1 MSPLAQPKVRPL
13 ISEWVQ
19 ANGDLRLALRD
30 PDELIE
36 GTVFVSPALAPVL
49 ELCDGTHSLAA
60 MQAALTIRYG
70 LSLPTATLESLIQ
83 QLDDALLLE
92 SERAE
97 TRGTKPAR
105 AIEVRRFVRRRSP
118 APRTPP
124 TRTRLQQCSQ
134 ALSTPLSRAH
144 VPIRLPS
151 VEL

>member
-60 MQAALTIRYG
+60 IQAALTLRYG
-70 LSLPTATLESLIQ
+70 LSLPTARLVSLIQ
-83 QLDDALLLE
+83 QLDEALLLE

-97 TRGTKPAR
+97 TA
-105 AIEVRRFVRRRSP
+105 RRRSP
-118 APRTPP
+118 ALRTPP
-124 TRTRLQQCSQ
+124 TRTSFRQCWR
-134 ALSTPLSRAH
+134 ATSTPLSRLHA
-144 VPIRLPS
+144 PIRLPCGG
-151 VEL
+151 L